1 LEVLPGRWLFL
12 ELEQA
17 GDAISEDFAY
27 LSGRD
32 KEQRTPIVD
41 QVYLPVSENLVGLA
55 FKGYGI
61 VRRTRRGCRTGRGL
75 TCCRDRMRSRGSRRR
90 VMPIWTTPGPNEPA
104 LTVSP
109 ASSEVYWW

>member
-1 LEVLPGRWLFL
+1 MEVLPGRWLFL

-41 QVYLPVSENLVGLA
+41 QVYLPVSEHLVELA
-55 FKGYGI
+55 FKGDSVVAKEQG
-61 VRRTRRGCRTGRGL
+61 VRVERER
-75 TCCRDRMRSRGSRRR
+75 
-90 VMPIWTTPGPNEPA
+90 
-104 LTVSP
+104 
-109 ASSEVYWW
+109 